1 MARCSVTRT
10 APSLVASPWATLRT
24 DAPSTAIART
34 ILRWLTGNTA
44 RCRSTSHAEHRPR
57 QAGES
62 TISTQSSRG
71 RSTRRRVSRSALA
84 HEVDELVTSDRVQ
97 PWQERACRI
106 PGMPLAVEA
115 YEYLLH
121 QIFNLMRTEAHA
133 NETRRKRSTQ
143 GSRNFFEHALICD
156 GFAAAAR
163 RAWPL
168 PSAALALPWSSIRLS
183 LPPILQIGPRIRS
196 SDQTRVSRL
205 RKLYF
210 VRRTYWSA
218 LLHFLGFSKS

>member
-34 ILRWLTGNTA
+34 ILRRRLNDFDPILKGQIDTPP
-44 RCRSTSHAEHRPR
+44 RVTSA
-57 QAGES
+57 
-62 TISTQSSRG
+62 
-71 RSTRRRVSRSALA
+71 VA

-121 QIFNLMRTEAHA
+121 QIFNLMRAEAHA

-143 GSRNFFEHALICD
+143 GSRNFLEHALVHD
-156 GFAAAAR
+156 GFAAPFGAHG
-163 RAWPL
+163 L
-168 PSAALALPWSSIRLS
+168 
-183 LPPILQIGPRIRS
+183 
-196 SDQTRVSRL
+196 
-205 RKLYF
+205 
-210 VRRTYWSA
+210 
-218 LLHFLGFSKS
+218 